1 MRTRQIEIQLS
12 AIAQAADR
20 RNRPTIAIAIG
31 VAFML
36 GALGYTIATL
46 WNMNSQGSRLLAA
59 ERTGE
64 RVASR
69 IADIQLER
77 DSRPDYAAMFPEKT
91 RYPVSV
97 VDEANRVWPDRT
109 WTFGQIG
116 QEKPTRGVQLIEN
129 LNRTGV
135 RLAIRNEPLEPIL
148 ELAERIV
155 NGPEEQFGKSFI
167 ALLELRPVPSDDTWL
182 TTIEIDRYEF
192 RRPR

>member
-12 AIAQAADR
+12 AIAHAADR
-20 RNRPTIAIAIG
+20 RNRPTVAIVVAI
-31 VAFML
+31 VFML
-36 GALGYTIATL
+36 GALGYAIANF

-64 RVASR
+64 RVAAR

-77 DSRPDYAAMFPEKT
+77 NSRPDYAELFPEKT

-97 VDEANRVWPDRT
+97 VDEANRVWPDRG
-109 WTFGQIG
+109 WTFTQIG
-116 QEKPTRGVQLIEN
+116 QEKPSRGVALIEN
-129 LNRTGV
+129 LNRAGV
-135 RLAIRNEPLEPIL
+135 RLSLRNEPLAPIF

-167 ALLELRPVPSDDTWL
+167 SLVDLKPVLSDDTWL
-182 TTIEIDRYEF
+182 STIEIDRYEF
-192 RRPR
+192 RPPR